1 MNIENR
7 FLPVDEIRAKLMI
20 YGKNKMPDNFGRFIV
35 GIKEQIIERWVNNMK
50 REMTWDS
57 FQDFIKEY
65 MQKGTQYRAGA
76 IFQAYL
82 EEHCIH
88 DCREDKFRKSFEMF
102 LRSQTLEEDGFLKR
116 SAHGVYEIRTDPND
130 RGVSFPRTVS
140 SKQKVS
146 TMTDILSLYRRP
158 RKKDYS
164 LEEILENCLDLAAN
178 IKTVFHQLGN
188 QDEMPNECHIE
199 LAKIEERLLESVD
212 RAITELSV
220 AMAWSED
227 YTEEEIQSETERMN
241 MGGM

>member
-1 MNIENR
+1 
-7 FLPVDEIRAKLMI
+7 
-20 YGKNKMPDNFGRFIV
+20 
-35 GIKEQIIERWVNNMK
+35 MK

-88 DCREDKFRKSFEMF
+88 DCREDIKFRKSFEMF

-116 SAHGVYEIRTDPND
+116 SAHGVYEIRTDSND

-140 SKQKVS
+140 GKQKVS
-146 TMTDILSLYRRP
+146 TMTDILSFYRRP
-158 RKKDYS
+158 RKKENS
-164 LEEILENCLDLAAN
+164 LEEVLEDCLDLAAN
-178 IKTVFHQLGN
+178 IKAVFYQLN
-188 QDEMPNECHIE
+188 KQDEIPNECRIE
-199 LAKIEERLLESVD
+199 FTKIEKRLLESVD

-220 AMAWSED
+220 AMAWFED
-227 YTEEEIQSETERMN
+227 YTDKEIQSETEGMN